1 MAFGNT
7 KKGTDSLPQG
17 SVKVAN
23 ITDPVPL
30 QGSTL
35 TSTDAAGDTTTPAN
49 LNIVQI
55 NSLAAQIA
63 GSDGTAGSNI
73 LIFMN
78 GLWNGGAVDQQR
90 GNMNI
95 GPLIT
100 AAGVTTAQSSGDQTN
115 HNGRGVVVVLDMTT
129 VGTGSVTLIIEGKDT
144 TSGKYYT
151 LLSGVAVATNVT
163 NTYTVYPGI
172 TATANVSA
180 SNILPRVWRVRVSVN
195 NANPTTYTVGGCLI
209 V

>member
-1 MAFGNT
+1 MAFGT
-7 KKGTDSLPQG
+7 TQKGTDSLPQG

-23 ITDPVPL
+23 VSNPVPL

-35 TSTDAAGDTTTPAN
+35 TSTDASGDTTTPVN
-49 LNIVQI
+49 TNIVQI

-63 GSDGTAGSNI
+63 GSDGTAGTNV

-100 AAGVTTAQSSGDQTN
+100 AVGVTTTQTSPDQTN
-115 HNGRGVVVVLDMTT
+115 HNGRGVVVVLDMTV
-129 VGTGSVTLIIEGKDT
+129 VGTGSVTITIQGKDT

-151 LLSGVAVATNVT
+151 ILAGLAVVTNVT

-172 TATANVSA
+172 GASANVAA
-180 SNILPRVWRVRVSVN
+180 SNILPRVWRVVATAG
-195 NANPTTYTVGGCLI
+195 NANPATYTVGACLM